1 MAQQIS
7 DTTDMNVND
16 LTNLISLILKQLTIQ
31 MMIQQVIQAKI

>member
-1 MAQQIS
+1 MAQKIS
-7 DTTDMNVND
+7 DTTDMDVND